1 MTRMAIV
8 TIREGVFEMADSQKV
23 RPPRAIRLTLDDRR
37 AIDEISAL
45 AWDRL
50 PYVTNGG
57 EYMVMSFSMRSDWDG
72 TTVADVELSLIRS
85 V

>member
-1 MTRMAIV
+1 MDDINTPI
-8 TIREGVFEMADSQKV
+8 
-23 RPPRAIRLTLDDRR
+23 RPPRAITMTLDDQRT
-37 AIDEISAL
+37 IDEISAL
-45 AWDRL
+45 AWDRR

-72 TTVADVELSLIRS
+72 TTVADIELSLIRR